1 MTSHSFV
8 NGHIVTPRGVLSDAM
23 VDVEGGIIVAIV
35 DRAGPGAIDLDGG
48 WLMPGFIDTQV
59 NGGGGVLF
67 NDALSVEGI
76 AAIGDAHRPFGT
88 TAFLPTLISDTH
100 EAIAQALDATDAAI
114 AAGVPGVLGAH
125 IEGPVINI
133 ARKGIHDPR
142 HFGALDDALMALLL
156 KPRRGQ
162 VMVTLAPELAP
173 ADRIAAL
180 ARAGVLVSL
189 GHSDATYAEATAGFA
204 AGVTGVT
211 HLFNAMSPLVHR
223 APGVVGAALDDSY
236 VYCGLIVDGFHVDDA
251 VLRIALRARPAD
263 RMMLVSDAMPC
274 VNAATKSFVLQGREI
289 HVEGG
294 RCVGA
299 DGTLAGSDLD
309 MAAAVRNTVD
319 RLGVPA
325 ERAAAMAATNPAAF
339 LGLSRERGTI
349 ATGRR
354 ADWVQLDAGLHAV
367 TTVIAGEI
375 AAHAPPPLVSA

>member
-1 MTSHSFV
+1 
-8 NGHIVTPRGVLSDAM
+8 
-23 VDVEGGIIVAIV
+23 
-35 DRAGPGAIDLDGG
+35 
-48 WLMPGFIDTQV
+48 
-59 NGGGGVLF
+59 
-67 NDALSVEGI
+67 
-76 AAIGDAHRPFGT
+76 
-88 TAFLPTLISDTH
+88 
-100 EAIAQALDATDAAI
+100 
-114 AAGVPGVLGAH
+114 
-125 IEGPVINI
+125 
-133 ARKGIHDPR
+133 
-142 HFGALDDALMALLL
+142 
-156 KPRRGQ
+156 
-162 VMVTLAPELAP
+162 
-173 ADRIAAL
+173 
-180 ARAGVLVSL
+180 
-189 GHSDATYAEATAGFA
+189 
-204 AGVTGVT
+204 
-211 HLFNAMSPLVHR
+211 MSPLVHR

-375 AAHAPPPLVSA
+375 AAHAPPPSVAA

>member
-8 NGHIVTPRGVLSDAM
+8 NGHIVTPHGVLSEAM
-23 VDVEGGIIVAIV
+23 VDVEGGVIVAIL
-35 DRAGPGAIDLDGG
+35 DRAGPGATDLGGG

-100 EAIAQALDATDAAI
+100 DAIARALDATDAAI
-114 AAGVPGVLGAH
+114 AAGVPGVVGAH
-125 IEGPVINI
+125 IEGPVINVG
-133 ARKGIHDPR
+133 RKGIHDPQ
-142 HFGALDDALMALLL
+142 HFGVLDDALMELLL
-156 KPRRGQ
+156 TPRRGR

-173 ADRIAAL
+173 TERIAAL

-189 GHSDATYAEATAGFA
+189 GHSDATYAEAMAAFA

-223 APGVVGAALDDSY
+223 APGVVGAALDDPQ

-263 RMMLVSDAMPC
+263 RMMLVTDAMPC
-274 VNAATKSFVLQGREI
+274 VKAPIRSFVLQGREI
-289 HVEGG
+289 RVEGG
-294 RCVGA
+294 RCIDA

-309 MAAAVRNTVD
+309 MAGAVRNTVR
-319 RLGVPA
+319 RLGAPA
-325 ERAAAMAATNPAAF
+325 ARAAAMAATNPAAF

-354 ADWVQLDAGLHAV
+354 ADWVQLDADFHAV

-375 AAHAPPPLVSA
+375 AAHAPREPVAA